1 MVQAIVVREVPS
13 DGKPTRVAALEE
25 VPESFLGD
33 GGTIVDVAYSGIN
46 YKDALALTGRPGVV
60 RQTPLVAGIDLVG
73 TVVTSDDDRF
83 APGDWLVL
91 NGAGQ
96 SENRHGG
103 LASRAHVDPTLA
115 VQLPHGITPAR
126 AAALGTAGYT
136 AALAV
141 ARLTEDGVSP
151 DDGPVL
157 VTGATGGVGSIATLL
172 LARAGFEVAALTGRA
187 DQFGD
192 YLRQLGASS
201 LVDRGDLTVQGKPL
215 QSARWA
221 GAVDTVG
228 GVVLANALAQT
239 RPGGVVAAC
248 GLAGSA
254 DLPTTVMPFILRGV
268 TLAGIDSVWAE
279 PAARTQAWEL
289 LARDLDLDILDSLT
303 ETVPLEG
310 AIAAAGRL
318 LEGQA
323 HGRILVEI
331 AAVTS

>member
-13 DGKPTRVAALEE
+13 EGIPTRVAALED
-25 VPESFLGD
+25 VAESFLGD
-33 GGTIVDVAYSGIN
+33 GTTVVDVAYSGIN

-60 RQTPLVAGIDLVG
+60 RQTPLVAGIDMVG
-73 TVVTSDDDRF
+73 TVVTSEDARF
-83 APGDWLVL
+83 SPGDWIVL

-103 LASRAHVDPTLA
+103 LATRAHVDPTLA
-115 VQLPHGITPAR
+115 VPLPHGMTPAR

-141 ARLTEDGVSP
+141 ARLTDDGVSP

-172 LARAGFEVAALTGRA
+172 LSRAGFKVAALTGRV

-192 YLRQLGASS
+192 YLRRLGATS
-201 LVDRGDLTVQGKPL
+201 LVDRGELTAHGRPL

-221 GAVDTVG
+221 GVVDAVG
-228 GVVLANALAQT
+228 GTVLANALAQT
-239 RPGGVVAAC
+239 MPGGVVAAC
-248 GLAGSA
+248 GLAGAA

-268 TLAGIDSVWAE
+268 TLAGIDSVWAA
-279 PAARTQAWEL
+279 PAARVRAWEL
-289 LARDLDLDILDSLT
+289 LSRDVDGEVLDSLT
-303 ETVPLEG
+303 ETVSLDG
-310 AIAAAGRL
+310 AMVAAERL
-318 LEGQA
+318 LEGRA

-331 AAVTS
+331 SGG